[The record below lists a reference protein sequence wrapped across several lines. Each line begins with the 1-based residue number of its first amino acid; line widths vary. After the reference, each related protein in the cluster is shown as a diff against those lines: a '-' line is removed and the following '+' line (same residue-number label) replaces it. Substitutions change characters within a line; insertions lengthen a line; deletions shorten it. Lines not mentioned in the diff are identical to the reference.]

1 MREVRRI
8 ASKSSFVSSLSNAI
22 WRFNNYELFIR
33 FSSFSMFSVHMDCVQ
48 IMMARSTL
56 VGRGRDSGKF
66 GNRVVTLLCWFGYR
80 GKLSAEEALFASLGL
95 VRSAVN
101 CLIWRRARM
110 SSPSH
115 FPPNSDKNQTHA
127 NHSRWVRSPLNK
139 KKVIPIKRLIINPGR
154 YIVWVLL
161 ACVCVVDLKS
171 FRRPWNKE
179 RHWKRYESKQ
189 TEQISLSWALL
200 SPLQCL
206 CMKLF
211 AIWRMSLV
219 QQKNSRGRR
228 TENEND
234 WVSERARKK
243 SKFPSRW
250 AFFSWRMFSCWADRR
265 EETSNSF
272 GYWVSAEKLKVERR
286 NLRLR
291 IENR

>member
-80 GKLSAEEALFASLGL
+80 GKLSAEEALFASLGH

-115 FPPNSDKNQTHA
+115 FPPNSEKPNPCQPQSVSALSIEQEKSDSHKAIDYQ
-127 NHSRWVRSPLNK
+127 SRQIYCLSAP
-139 KKVIPIKRLIINPGR
+139 
-154 YIVWVLL
+154 
-161 ACVCVVDLKS
+161 CVCVSGL
-171 FRRPWNKE
+171 
-179 RHWKRYESKQ
+179 
-189 TEQISLSWALL
+189 
-200 SPLQCL
+200 
-206 CMKLF
+206 
-211 AIWRMSLV
+211 
-219 QQKNSRGRR
+219 
-228 TENEND
+228 
-234 WVSERARKK
+234 
-243 SKFPSRW
+243 
-250 AFFSWRMFSCWADRR
+250 
-265 EETSNSF
+265 
-272 GYWVSAEKLKVERR
+272 
-286 NLRLR
+286 
-291 IENR
+291 